1 MRTDS
6 GRIGVTVDNAVRSLA
21 NTFFIQIAGK
31 DNLPL
36 VGDAVRPDEPD
47 FGTLGREL
55 LPAEVAGLQKKLIG
69 KALIVKKKEQDLRDA
84 RQAEAEEVSVVI
96 LGELDFLSGNK
107 DLLRHALD
115 RVSVITCHHR
125 MYNKSVGGSIEEK
138 DTAVTLSDD
147 LESLLGDIDLD
158 AELEAMTELRDTR
171 VKTAGMGKKKEK
183 VSSETDP
190 TMIRINEVV
199 PTLQELLIEKGET
212 IARYCMKHIAKTQEF
227 QCLRMVT
234 KDKEGVETP
243 DLQVV
248 DGATSA

>member
-1 MRTDS
+1 MSTDNK
-6 GRIGVTVDNAVRSLA
+6 IGVTVDNAVRSLA
-21 NTFFIQIAGK
+21 DRFFIKVAGR

-36 VGDAVRPDEPD
+36 IGEAVRPDNPD
-47 FGTLGREL
+47 YGTLGRVLE
-55 LPAEVAGLQKKLIG
+55 PAEMQGLLKKLIG
-69 KALIVKKKEQDLRDA
+69 KALLVKKKEQDVRNA
-84 RQAEAEEVSVVI
+84 RQVEAEEISVVI

-115 RVSVITCHHR
+115 RIAVKTAHHR
-125 MYNKSVGGSIEEK
+125 IYNKSVGGSIEEK
-138 DTAVTLSDD
+138 DLAITLSDD

-158 AELEAMTELRDTR
+158 AELETMTELRDTR
-171 VKTAGMGKKKEK
+171 VKTVGMGKKKEK
-183 VSSETDP
+183 ASTETDP

-199 PTLQELLIEKGET
+199 PTLQDLLIEKGET

-234 KDKEGVETP
+234 KDKEGVAIP

-248 DGATSA
+248 DGATAA

>member
-1 MRTDS
+1 ME
-6 GRIGVTVDNAVRSLA
+6 GHKIGVTVDNAVRSLA
-21 NTFFIQIAGK
+21 NQFFVKVAGK

-36 VGDAVRPDEPD
+36 LGDAVRPDNPD
-47 FGTLGREL
+47 YGSLNRVLE
-55 LPAEVAGLQKKLIG
+55 PAEVQGLLKKLIG
-69 KALIVKKKEQDLRDA
+69 KALLVKKKEQDVRDA
-84 RQAEAEEVSVVI
+84 RQLEAEEVSVVI

-115 RVSVITCHHR
+115 RISVKTAHHR

-138 DTAVTLSDD
+138 DLAITLSDD
-147 LESLLGDIDLD
+147 LEDLLGDIDLD
-158 AELEAMTELRDTR
+158 AELETMTELRDTR
-171 VKTAGMGKKKEK
+171 VKTVGMGKKKEK
-183 VSSETDP
+183 ASTETDP

-199 PTLQELLIEKGET
+199 PTLQDLLIEKGET

>member
-1 MRTDS
+1 ME
-6 GRIGVTVDNAVRSLA
+6 GHKIGVTVDNAVRSLA
-21 NTFFIQIAGK
+21 NQFFVKVAGK

-36 VGDAVRPDEPD
+36 LGDAVRPDNPNY
-47 FGTLGREL
+47 GTLGRVLE
-55 LPAEVAGLQKKLIG
+55 PAEVQGLLKKLIG
-69 KALIVKKKEQDLRDA
+69 KALLVKKKEQDVRDA
-84 RQAEAEEVSVVI
+84 RQVEAEEVSVVI

-115 RVSVITCHHR
+115 RIAVKTAHHR

-138 DTAVTLSDD
+138 DLAITLSDD

-158 AELEAMTELRDTR
+158 AELETMTELRDTR
-171 VKTAGMGKKKEK
+171 VKTVGMGKKKEK
-183 VSSETDP
+183 ASTETDP

-199 PTLQELLIEKGET
+199 PTLQDLLIEKGET

-234 KDKEGVETP
+234 KDKEGVAIP

-248 DGATSA
+248 DGATAA